1 MDAFANG
8 SSLASIWKKK
18 LNNGSHGS
26 CANIHMYARS
36 ASARAHTHTPV
47 PTLGTGVSIASGS
60 GNVAQSLRVL
70 RPPVSKAYTQ
80 YASSN

>member
-1 MDAFANG
+1 
-8 SSLASIWKKK
+8 
-18 LNNGSHGS
+18 
-26 CANIHMYARS
+26 MYARS